1 MTARASILMLYRRIF
16 GLRVLWF
23 RIAWW
28 INVVLVI
35 VYFAALFASLLTQCG
50 PVPVSVLWRSP
61 ALCAHGNIYGA
72 AIMGFLNAI
81 LDTLILVLPIRMV
94 WSLQMSFKQKLGVS
108 AIFALGSM

>member
-1 MTARASILMLYRRIF
+1 MLYRRIF

-35 VYFAALFASLLTQCG
+35 IYFAALLAGLLTQCG
-50 PVPVSVLWRSP
+50 SVPVSTLWLSP
-61 ALCAHGNIYGA
+61 ATCVHNPKDSSGA
-72 AIMGFLNAI
+72 AVMGFLNAV

-94 WSLQMSFKQKLGVS
+94 WSLQMSFRQKFGVS
-108 AIFALGSM
+108 GIFALGLM

>member
-1 MTARASILMLYRRIF
+1 MLYRRIF
-16 GLRVLWF
+16 SLRVLWF

-28 INVVLVI
+28 INSVLVI
-35 VYFAALFASLLTQCG
+35 TYFAALLAGLIHQCG
-50 PVPVSVLWRSP
+50 PVPVSTLWRSP
-61 ALCAHGNIYGA
+61 AICAHTRGPTSGP

-94 WSLQMSFKQKLGVS
+94 WSLQMSFKQKFGVS

>member
-1 MTARASILMLYRRIF
+1 MLYRRIF

-28 INVVLVI
+28 INVVLVTM
-35 VYFAALFASLLTQCG
+35 YFAALLAGLLTQCG
-50 PVPVSVLWRSP
+50 SSPVSTLWRAP
-61 ALCAHGNIYGA
+61 AICAHNQKASSGA
-72 AIMGFLNAI
+72 AIMGFLNAV

-94 WSLQMSFKQKLGVS
+94 WTLQMSFRQKFGVS